1 MKSTLTA
8 GDLFSSR
15 GRVEVLRVLWGVK
28 VPMTAAEVARRTRMT
43 HPGTASVLR
52 RFVDYSLVDSSP
64 AGRGHTYWLN
74 RENVYVDTMLDPVF
88 SAEREIPEMM
98 LEAIRLDFED
108 RGAISIVLF
117 GSYARGDQDETSD
130 VDVMVV
136 TLNSRLKTEIDH
148 DLPAII
154 DAFSRTFGASL
165 SVIVHDP
172 EEASLLAQRAPGLY
186 ESLVTDGVCLAGLSI
201 AEWSTLGTQ

>member
-1 MKSTLTA
+1 MKTTLTV

-28 VPMTAAEVARRTRMT
+28 VPMTAAEVARRTRLT
-43 HPGTASVLR
+43 HPGATSILR
-52 RFVDYSLVDSSP
+52 QFVDYSLADSAP

-88 SAEREIPEMM
+88 RAEQEIPEMM
-98 LEAIRLDFED
+98 EEAIRLDFE
-108 RGAISIVLF
+108 GYGPLSIVLF
-117 GSYARGDQDETSD
+117 GSYARGDQNETSD

-136 TLNSRLKTEIDH
+136 ARDSIVKNEIDH

-154 DAFSRTFGASL
+154 DAFSRTFGATL
-165 SVIVHDP
+165 SVIVYDL
-172 EEASLLAQRAPGLY
+172 EEASLLADRAPGLY
-186 ESLVTDGVCLAGLSI
+186 ESVLNDGVSLVGLNI
-201 AEWSTLGTQ
+201 AEWSSLGT